1 MKNSLFKTYMMG
13 ALVALSCSTLSAQT
27 LNDASVA
34 FDNAKYNDAADILRK
49 LNPQTPKAKAFLC
62 QLYAD
67 KLISPNREESSA
79 VCEEAV
85 VAKDP
90 VAIYIYALAYLNGNP
105 DIQITA
111 NPTKGIGFMAVD
123 VIDLDFAPA
132 YDFFCS
138 KYLREGDVNTAIN
151 FCKVAAS
158 KGMRKSLYAMGMLSS
173 EGKGVIQDYKR
184 ANNLMLASAALNYTP
199 AYMYL
204 GQVSRDGLNGNP
216 KDLKQAYAWYSLAAA
231 ADSNNTSAA
240 QARDNLKLSGDDV
253 IAAQK
258 LATVW
263 KAKTPK
269 LIDYHKAN

>member
-1 MKNSLFKTYMMG
+1 MMG

-27 LNDASVA
+27 LKDASVA

-67 KLISPNREESSA
+67 KLISPNREESST

-158 KGMRKSLYAMGMLSS
+158 KGMRRSLYTMGMLSS

-240 QARDNLKLSGDDV
+240 QARDNIKLSGDDI

-269 LIDYHKAN
+269 LIDYHKSN

>member
-62 QLYAD
+62 LLYSD
-67 KLISPNREESSA
+67 KYISPNNDESSR

-90 VAIYIYALAYLNGNP
+90 LAIYIYSIAYLYGNP
-105 DIQITA
+105 NIQITA
-111 NPTKGIGFMAVD
+111 NPPIGIGYMAVD

-132 YDFFCS
+132 YDFFCN
-138 KYLREGDVNTAIN
+138 KYLSENNINTAIN

-173 EGKGVIQDYKR
+173 DGKGVIQDYKR

-204 GQVSRDGLNGNP
+204 AQASRDGLYGNP
-216 KDLKQAYAWYSLAAA
+216 KDFKQAYAWYSLAAA
-231 ADSNNTSAA
+231 ADTNDTKAS
-240 QARDNLKLSGDDV
+240 QARDSLKLSGDDI

-269 LIDYHKAN
+269 LIDYNKAN

>member
-1 MKNSLFKTYMMG
+1 MNNSLFKTYMMG
-13 ALVALSCSTLSAQT
+13 GLVALSCSTLSAQT

-34 FDNAKYNDAADILRK
+34 YDNAKYNDTADILRK

-90 VAIYIYALAYLNGNP
+90 VAIYIYALAYLYGNP

-132 YDFFCS
+132 YDFFCN
-138 KYLREGDVNTAIN
+138 KYLRDGNVNTAIN

-158 KGMRKSLYAMGMLSS
+158 KGMRKSLYTMGMLSS

-231 ADSNNTSAA
+231 SDSNNTSAA
-240 QARDNLKLSGDDV
+240 QARDNIKLSGDDI